1 MRATLRLALG
11 IALTVWM
18 SALAGCDALG
28 NPPRFHR
35 TPAAVTQLGPVRL
48 VTRTETVPVA
58 RSGELRARIEGRPH
72 RAEPLTT
79 PFLTLV
85 VVDVDPPGAAMT
97 HRVSLMTEIAS
108 ASGVERHRW
117 SAPGAARPFVAVFA
131 TRAPPRTAR
140 TFPDH

>member
-1 MRATLRLALG
+1 MRATLRCALG
-11 IALTVWM
+11 IALTVWI
-18 SALAGCDALG
+18 SALASCDPLG
-28 NPPRFHR
+28 NPPRFDR
-35 TPAAVTQLGPVRL
+35 TPAATTDLGPVRL
-48 VTRTETVPVA
+48 ITRTETVPVT
-58 RSGELRARIEGRPH
+58 RSGELLARIEGRPH

-97 HRVSLMTEIAS
+97 HRVNLMTEIAS

-131 TRAPPRTAR
+131 TRSPPCAAR
-140 TFPDH
+140 TFLDH

>member
-1 MRATLRLALG
+1 MRATLRFALC

-28 NPPRFHR
+28 NPPRFDR
-35 TPAAVTQLGPVRL
+35 TPDAVTDLGPVRL
-48 VTRTETVPVA
+48 ITRTETVPVT
-58 RSGELRARIEGRPH
+58 RSGELLARIEGRPH

-97 HRVSLMTEIAS
+97 HRVNLMTEIAS
-108 ASGVERHRW
+108 TSGVVR
-117 SAPGAARPFVAVFA
+117 SPGPTSGAAR
-131 TRAPPRTAR
+131 RRMWR
-140 TFPDH
+140 RSRSSG